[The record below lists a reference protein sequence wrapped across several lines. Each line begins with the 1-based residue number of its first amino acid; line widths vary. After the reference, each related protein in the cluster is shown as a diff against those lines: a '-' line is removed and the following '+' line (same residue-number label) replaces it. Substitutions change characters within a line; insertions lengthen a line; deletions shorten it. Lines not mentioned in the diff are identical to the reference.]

1 MATGA
6 GPMRERVA
14 FDQKTVTADD
24 LGGETVVWS
33 EVHACAAEFRY
44 QRGGESVEA
53 GGLTGQATF
62 KVRVR
67 SCAATRGLSQE
78 DRMRDVRRS
87 MAYNIREIDAVS
99 DPAHVWLVAESGV
112 AI

>member
-1 MATGA
+1 MPKGA

-14 FDQKTVTADD
+14 FDRRVGVADG
-24 LGGETVVWS
+24 LGGEAVSWS
-33 EVHACAAEFRY
+33 EVYACAAEFRY

-53 GGLTGQATF
+53 GGLTGQAVF

-67 SCAATRGLSQE
+67 TCAATEALTQD

-87 MAYNIREIDAVS
+87 VAYNIREVDRIS

>member
-1 MATGA
+1 MAKGA

-14 FDQKTVTADD
+14 FDQKVAVADD
-24 LGGETVVWS
+24 LGGDAVSWS
-33 EVHACAAEFRY
+33 EIFACAAEFRY
-44 QRGGESVEA
+44 QRGGERVEA

-67 SCAATRGLSQE
+67 ACVATRGLSQE

-87 MAYNIREIDAVS
+87 VAYNIREIDAVS